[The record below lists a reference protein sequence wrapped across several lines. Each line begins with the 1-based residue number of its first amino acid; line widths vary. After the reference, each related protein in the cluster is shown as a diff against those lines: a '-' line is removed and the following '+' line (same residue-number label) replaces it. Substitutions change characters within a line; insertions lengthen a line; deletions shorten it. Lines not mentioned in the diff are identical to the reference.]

1 MGINIRGRS
10 FLTLLDFTPA
20 EINYMLDLSA
30 EFKRMKN
37 NGVEHKWLT
46 GKQVVLL
53 FEKTSTRTRCA
64 FEVGARD
71 LGMGVTFLDPGFF
84 QVFQNTGVFE
94 KFLEKC
100 KSFFGIQ
107 VCIAQHFLDP
117 GTFHHE
123 GVFFL
128 GRFFHC
134 IGQIFLDQHVL
145 REKFLF
151 EYNRLVVCG
160 VQDIFYMIHQFLQS
174 LAADCGYGKYF
185 DSFRLKFLPDFFYRI

>member
-71 LGMGVTFLDPGFF
+71 LGMGCTFLDPASSQMGKKESLADTAK
-84 QVFQNTGVFE
+84 V
-94 KFLEKC
+94 
-100 KSFFGIQ
+100 
-107 VCIAQHFLDP
+107 
-117 GTFHHE
+117 
-123 GVFFL
+123 L
-128 GRFFHC
+128 GRMYDGIEYRGFKQSVVEDLARYSGVPVWNGLTDAFHPTQMLAD
-134 IGQIFLDQHVL
+134 ILTD
-145 REKFLF
+145 RKS
-151 EYNRLVVCG
+151 VV
-160 VQDIFYMIHQFLQS
+160 
-174 LAADCGYGKYF
+174 
-185 DSFRLKFLPDFFYRI
+185 

>member
-71 LGMGVTFLDPGFF
+71 PPLPPCASL
-84 QVFQNTGVFE
+84 
-94 KFLEKC
+94 
-100 KSFFGIQ
+100 
-107 VCIAQHFLDP
+107 
-117 GTFHHE
+117 
-123 GVFFL
+123 
-128 GRFFHC
+128 
-134 IGQIFLDQHVL
+134 
-145 REKFLF
+145 
-151 EYNRLVVCG
+151 LVSMV
-160 VQDIFYMIHQFLQS
+160 
-174 LAADCGYGKYF
+174 
-185 DSFRLKFLPDFFYRI
+185 